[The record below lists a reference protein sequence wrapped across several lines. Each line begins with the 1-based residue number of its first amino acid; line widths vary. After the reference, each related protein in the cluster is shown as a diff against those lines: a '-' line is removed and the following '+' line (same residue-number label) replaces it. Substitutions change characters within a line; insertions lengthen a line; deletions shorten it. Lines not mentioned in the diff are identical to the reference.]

1 MLNRRSLRIKAMQ
14 TIYAFLQCKQS
25 DFHVAIDLIDEK
37 LTPGFEVVER
47 PAPEVIEENKKKA
60 NELFKEYYQKKPSD
74 LLLEAQSE
82 AREVATHAIDFY
94 NKQVK
99 KDFDYL
105 AKNMVA
111 DLEKLES
118 IYLLLLIL
126 PKELLKNAEQDL
138 HNQENKYIKKNE
150 IPFPTNLLN
159 NSVIK
164 LLNNNRTLQVET
176 AKKNLSWAKEKD
188 LINEW
193 YLDILKKD
201 EEFLKYAAIGKPSED
216 DDKKIL
222 NHLYKNIIFK
232 LENFQPLFED
242 LGVRWDEDKEILKGM
257 ITKTLKSLSE
267 ENIDYQ
273 LELFTREDDWEE
285 EKNFFEVLFK
295 NTISRDKEL
304 EDVITAKTKNWDIE
318 RIALLDKIII
328 KMALTEMIS
337 FPGIPV
343 KVTINEYLEISKRYS
358 TPKSRQFINGLL
370 DSISGE
376 MITSG
381 IIKKSGR
388 GLIDNK

>member
-37 LTPGFEVVER
+37 LTPGFEVEER
-47 PAPEVIEENKKKA
+47 PAPEIIEENKKKA
-60 NELFKEYYQKKPSD
+60 NELFKEYYQKQPSE
-74 LLLEAQSE
+74 LLTEEKTE
-82 AREVATHAIDFY
+82 AREVATQAIDFY
-94 NKQVK
+94 KKQVK

-111 DLEKLES
+111 DLEKLEC
-118 IYLLLLIL
+118 IYLLLLLL

-138 HNQENKYIKKNE
+138 HNQENKFIKKNE
-150 IPFPTNLLN
+150 IPFPKNLLN

-164 LLNNNRTLQVET
+164 LLNNNRALGVES
-176 AKKNLSWAKEKD
+176 AKKNLSWTKEKD
-188 LINEW
+188 IINEW
-193 YLDILKKD
+193 YLDLLKKD
-201 EEFLKYAAIGKPSED
+201 EEFLKYGALGKPTEE

-222 NHLYKNIIFK
+222 AHLYKNIIFK

-257 ITKTLKSLSE
+257 ITKTLKSLDE

-273 LELFTREDDWEE
+273 LELFTKEDDWDE

-304 EDVITAKTKNWDIE
+304 EEEITNKTKNWDID

-376 MITSG
+376 MIASG
-381 IIKKSGR
+381 VIKKSGR

>member
-1 MLNRRSLRIKAMQ
+1 MQ

-60 NELFKEYYQKKPSD
+60 NELFKEYYQKKTSD
-74 LLLEAQSE
+74 LLTEEETE
-82 AREVATHAIDFY
+82 ARDVATQAIDFY

-105 AKNMVA
+105 AKNMIG

-138 HNQENKYIKKNE
+138 HNQENKFIKKNE
-150 IPFPTNLLN
+150 IPFPKNLLN

-176 AKKNLSWAKEKD
+176 AKKNLSWVKEKD

-193 YLDILKKD
+193 YLDIIKKD
-201 EEFLKYAAIGKPSED
+201 EEFLKYAALGKPSEE

-222 NHLYKNIIFK
+222 SHLYKNIIFK

-273 LELFTREDDWEE
+273 LELFTREDDWDE
-285 EKNFFEVLFK
+285 EKNFFEVLFR

-304 EDVITAKTKNWDIE
+304 EDVITSKTQNWDIE

-358 TPKSRQFINGLL
+358 TPKSRQFVNGLL
-370 DSISGE
+370 DTISGE
-376 MITSG
+376 MITNG